1 MELLNKIKSVKLCL
15 MAHPDNEKDSE
26 FEDRISD
33 LEDIEKALSKYD
45 EMLEMLNKIVLI
57 TESFQGTFENFTE
70 HYNNEIKKL
79 IKEATEL

>member
-1 MELLNKIKSVKLCL
+1 MELLDKIKSVKLCL

-33 LEDIEKALSKYD
+33 LEDIEKALSKYNETLNFLNAFVD
-45 EMLEMLNKIVLI
+45 EYDLH
-57 TESFQGTFENFTE
+57 TEE
-70 HYNNEIKKL
+70 HKEFVGKAKKL

>member
-1 MELLNKIKSVKLCL
+1 MELLDKIKSVKLCL

-45 EMLEMLNKIVLI
+45 EMLDMLQSFVNDFDNGLI
-57 TESFQGTFENFTE
+57 EDYQIPRDRFE
-70 HYNNEIKKL
+70 KL
-79 IKEATEL
+79 IKESTEL

>member
-1 MELLNKIKSVKLCL
+1 MELLDKIKSVKLCL

-33 LEDIEKALSKYD
+33 LEYIEKALSKYD
-45 EMLEMLNKIVLI
+45 EMLELLTYLSETMREFDGWRDEYNK
-57 TESFQGTFENFTE
+57 
-70 HYNNEIKKL
+70 IKKL

>member
-1 MELLNKIKSVKLCL
+1 MELLDKIKSVKLCL

-45 EMLEMLNKIVLI
+45 EMLELLTYLSETMREFDGWRDEFNK
-57 TESFQGTFENFTE
+57 
-70 HYNNEIKKL
+70 IKKL

>member
-1 MELLNKIKSVKLCL
+1 MELLDKIKSVKLCL

-45 EMLEMLNKIVLI
+45 EMLEMLKKLVDR
-57 TESFQGTFENFTE
+57 FENMPNMGLLQKMDVQDAE
-70 HYNNEIKKL
+70 KL
-79 IKEATEL
+79 IKESTEL

>member
-45 EMLEMLNKIVLI
+45 EMLKKLDILVKMYIQTEAPSIKLI
-57 TESFQGTFENFTE
+57 LETQQ
-70 HYNNEIKKL
+70 L